1 MAGDIHDTL
10 RAYTASAARQ
20 LFLEDKVGMIE
31 VGKRAD
37 IVAWDR
43 DLYAIPVDEL
53 KDVKPLLTLMNG
65 DVVYRAS
72 P

>member
-1 MAGDIHDTL
+1 MSVHDTL
-10 RAYTASAARQ
+10 RAYTATASRQ
-20 LFLEDKVGMIE
+20 VFLEDEIGTLE

-53 KDVKPLLTLMNG
+53 KEVRAILTLLDG
-65 DVVYRAS
+65 RVVFES
-72 P
+72 D